1 MSRRVTECKSAALP
15 GAFPRNALKIV
26 VSLLL
31 MPSPLLGVSFTAA
44 AGERIKYK
52 SQCGKQECGPHSH
65 TVRVQTPWQLG
76 EASIFI
82 SEMEDSVARIEY
94 GSANAVLG
102 AARDGLACVCA
113 HPPMPFIKQRQ

>member
-44 AGERIKYK
+44 AGERIKYN
-52 SQCGKQECGPHSH
+52 HS
-65 TVRVQTPWQLG
+65 VVSR
-76 EASIFI
+76 
-82 SEMEDSVARIEY
+82 SVDRTATLSRGNPLVAGGGQY
-94 GSANAVLG
+94 LHL
-102 AARDGLACVCA
+102 RDGG
-113 HPPMPFIKQRQ
+113 QRRED